1 MRWLVVVAICA
12 CAPVVDG
19 PAETQRAID
28 RTDEQRLTAQLIAL
42 PGVVRAEV
50 LIRRPARDPL
60 SMQPTAAPSASL
72 VVIVDDQADR
82 DATKAAARSLIAVA
96 APSVEPTIVV
106 EVGAVRPVLAKVGPF
121 TVEAGSKTR
130 LKATLAI
137 SLAVIAALAGWIALR
152 LRSRSTK
159 LDA

>member
-1 MRWLVVVAICA
+1 
-12 CAPVVDG
+12 
-19 PAETQRAID
+19 
-28 RTDEQRLTAQLIAL
+28 
-42 PGVVRAEV
+42 
-50 LIRRPARDPL
+50 
-60 SMQPTAAPSASL
+60 
-72 VVIVDDQADR
+72 ADR